1 MCDNTLRDQNTKP
14 SPAPPTWGAE
24 KNQWT
29 KHTYFNIPTPYKCM
43 SFGIFTDIL
52 SPPYLSPPSW
62 RLGPGPAAAAL
73 LATLGHEAQGSHGL
87 YQVAATG

>member
-1 MCDNTLRDQNTKP
+1 
-14 SPAPPTWGAE
+14 
-24 KNQWT
+24 
-29 KHTYFNIPTPYKCM
+29 M